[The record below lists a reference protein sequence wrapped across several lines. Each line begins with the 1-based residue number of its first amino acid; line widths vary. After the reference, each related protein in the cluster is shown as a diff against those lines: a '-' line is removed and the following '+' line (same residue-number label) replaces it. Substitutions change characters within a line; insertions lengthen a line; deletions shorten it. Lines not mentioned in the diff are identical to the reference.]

1 MLLLAAALFAASGGE
16 TVPKTLMGAYP
27 HLLKSSVPNMS
38 SANDVAA
45 SVELAKRTK
54 QTLIGTFIDE
64 CFYYETLRPLLQETV
79 GAGISVFGMLRSHN
93 GAIYCPAIWG
103 NATAG
108 TGVDWTHVSTSL
120 AKLSVEFPHFVGFT
134 IDDFYCMMVDPMVSE
149 ADGMLPV
156 STMADAYAA
165 MKHIAPDFKFMP
177 TVYPGFLGVYA
188 GASGYTLGVGAGLPF
203 DVDTSAS
210 FSLAPADAGIGAHS
224 SRGSLSF
231 WLASTYSTWDRN
243 GLAFDPVWRGKLF
256 VRAVLQ
262 LPAGQ
267 NVTVVDLDVF
277 SLTSCTS
284 EIGSAVVSTCI
295 PQQMLYVNVTMPK
308 ISASW
313 DSLTIEVY
321 ARDAVNMN
329 Y

>member
-1 MLLLAAALFAASGGE
+1 
-16 TVPKTLMGAYP
+16 
-27 HLLKSSVPNMS
+27 
-38 SANDVAA
+38 
-45 SVELAKRTK
+45 
-54 QTLIGTFIDE
+54 
-64 CFYYETLRPLLQETV
+64 
-79 GAGISVFGMLRSHN
+79 
-93 GAIYCPAIWG
+93 
-103 NATAG
+103 
-108 TGVDWTHVSTSL
+108 
-120 AKLSVEFPHFVGFT
+120 
-134 IDDFYCMMVDPMVSE
+134 
-149 ADGMLPV
+149 
-156 STMADAYAA
+156 MADAYAA

-267 NVTVVDLDVF
+267 NVTSLILTCLVSPVAHLR
-277 SLTSCTS
+277 SGLQLYPHAYLNRCCTLTSRCRRS
-284 EIGSAVVSTCI
+284 RLVGIV
-295 PQQMLYVNVTMPK
+295 L
-308 ISASW
+308 
-313 DSLTIEVY
+313 SLIHI
-321 ARDAVNMN
+321 
-329 Y
+329 